1 MTIMKTKSDIII
13 KVLSLGIGL
22 AVGIVLIAKVFFELS
37 YDSFYKDIDRV
48 YNINTWISMQGN
60 EKDYGQ
66 VSGAVAVGFMEEVPG
81 VEAGTRTTY
90 VFNGDTYLDEEGN
103 KLKAT
108 LVCADTCFFKVFDR
122 PILAG
127 DPVKALGKW
136 GSVMVSRS
144 FAEKIADQVGN
155 DGSVTPDQV
164 GNDGNVTPDQVGNDG
179 SVTPD
184 QVGNDGSVTPD
195 QVGND
200 GSVTPDLIGGL
211 SSIIGKQLA
220 NEDMP
225 GLKMTIEGVFEDFPK
240 NGSLSYDILLSMDTY
255 GKQSTDNWN
264 GNDRYK
270 GYVKLMPGVDPN
282 TLADAIRKMQEAH
295 QPLEQIE
302 AQGTSFKYFLKSFS
316 KMHTSAP
323 EVRQQV
329 VLLSIV
335 AALLIL
341 ISLLNYILIV
351 ISSMVKR
358 SKEVGV
364 RKCYGAE
371 GKHIYGMLTKEALLH
386 IVLSLV
392 LAAIIIFAGRSIVE
406 NLLGVPFTTLLV
418 PQSMVAIG
426 AVILFVLIIS
436 IVVPAELYQRI
447 PVYAALKNY
456 TENSRN
462 WKLGLL
468 GVQVLI
474 NVFLVVMMLVI
485 GRQYQVVTHADTGYD
500 YDNLYYISLFDGNRQ
515 AVTRAVRALESLPE
529 VSGVATAYN
538 LPFNG
543 SNGDNVYL
551 PDDDR
556 ELFNIADQYECSD
569 GFYELM
575 GIEFLEGRAPR
586 DSSEIVVDEKF
597 VKKMAEFT
605 DWSDGAVGKQVF
617 ITGHDRSRDSQ
628 RSYFTISGVYKS
640 YIIGNL
646 TGVDQRPSALFYGE
660 IGSMSSWMPHVLF
673 KMADQVGHDVMTGSE
688 HNVMTGSDRSSLG
701 KVKATLEQA
710 LEGREINIVSYEE
723 QMRAAYD
730 DSKKMRNTMALGA
743 VFSLLIALLGLIGFI
758 KDESL
763 RRSKEMAVRKING
776 ATTRNILGV
785 FSMDIMKL
793 SIAAALIACIGAF
806 FVARRWLEQFAEKV
820 SLNPLYFIGGTLL
833 VLAIVLGVVVLNCL
847 RIARANPVDSLKN
860 E

>member
-1 MTIMKTKSDIII
+1 MKTKNDILI
-13 KVLSLGIGL
+13 KVLSLGVGL

-48 YNINTWISMQGN
+48 YTINTWYSHQGE

-66 VSGAVAVGFMEEVPG
+66 VSGAVAVGFMDEVPG

-90 VFNGDTYLDEEGN
+90 VFNGNTYLDEDGN
-103 KLKAT
+103 KLSGT
-108 LVCADTCFFKVFDR
+108 LVCADTCFFQVFDR

-127 DPVKALGKW
+127 DPVKVLGKW
-136 GSVMVSRS
+136 GAVMVNRS
-144 FAEKIADQVGN
+144 FAEKM
-155 DGSVTPDQV
+155 
-164 GNDGNVTPDQVGNDG
+164 
-179 SVTPD
+179 
-184 QVGNDGSVTPD
+184 
-195 QVGND
+195 
-200 GSVTPDLIGGL
+200 GGVQEC
-211 SSIIGKQLA
+211 IGKQICNA
-220 NEDMP
+220 DMD
-225 GLKMTIEGVFEDFPK
+225 GLKLTIEGVFEDFPK
-240 NGSLSYDILLSMDTY
+240 NGSLDYDILLSMDTY
-255 GKQSTDNWN
+255 GKNSTDNWL

-270 GYVKLMPGVDPN
+270 GYVKLFPGVDPN

-295 QPLEQIE
+295 QPLERIE
-302 AQGTSFKYFLKSFS
+302 AQGTTLKYFLKPFS
-316 KMHTSAP
+316 TMHTSDP
-323 EVRQQV
+323 EVKSQV
-329 VLLSIV
+329 ILLSIV

-371 GKHIYGMLTKEALLH
+371 GRHIYGMLTKEALLH
-386 IVLSLV
+386 ILLSLV
-392 LAAIIIFAGRSIVE
+392 LATIIIFAGRSIVE
-406 NLLGVPFTTLLV
+406 NLLGVPFQTLLV
-418 PQSMVAIG
+418 PQSIVAIV
-426 AVILFVLIIS
+426 ALILFVLVIS

-474 NVFLVVMMLVI
+474 NVFLVVMMLII
-485 GRQYQVVTHADTGYD
+485 GRQYQKVSNADTGYD
-500 YDNLYYISLFDGNRQ
+500 YKNLFYFDMFDGDRQ
-515 AVTRAVRALESLPE
+515 ALTRASQTLRSLPE
-529 VSGVATAYN
+529 VSAVAAAYN
-538 LPFNG
+538 LPFEG

-556 ELFNIADQYECSD
+556 ELFNIADQYECSPD
-569 GFYELM
+569 FYDLM
-575 GIEFLEGRAPR
+575 GIQFLEGRAPR

-617 ITGHDRSRDSQ
+617 ITGHDRSSDTER
-628 RSYFTISGVYKS
+628 RYFTISGVYKS

-646 TGVDQRPSALFYGE
+646 TGVDPRPSALFYGE
-660 IGSMSSWMPHVLF
+660 IGSMSSWMPHTFF
-673 KMADQVGHDVMTGSE
+673 KVQPE
-688 HNVMTGSDRSSLG
+688 SLP
-701 KVKATLEQA
+701 KVRQALEQA
-710 LEGREINIVSYEE
+710 LEGREINILSYEE
-723 QMRAAYD
+723 QMRAAYA
-730 DSKKMRNTMALGA
+730 DSKKMRNTMAIGA

-758 KDESL
+758 RDESL

-776 ATTRNILGV
+776 ATTRDILSV
-785 FSMDIMKL
+785 FATDILKL
-793 SIAAALIACIGAF
+793 SAVMAVLACVGAF
-806 FVARRWLEQFAEKV
+806 FVARKWLEQFAEKV
-820 SLNPLYFIGGTLL
+820 SLNPLYFIGGALL

-847 RIARANPVDSLKN
+847 KIARENPVVSLKN

>member
-1 MTIMKTKSDIII
+1 MKKNSDILI

-48 YNINTWISMQGN
+48 YTIRTWYSQQGD
-60 EKDYGQ
+60 EHDYGQ

-90 VFNGDTYLDEEGN
+90 VFNGDTYLDENGN

-127 DPVKALGKW
+127 DPVKVLSKW
-136 GSVMVSRS
+136 GCVMVSRS
-144 FAEKIADQVGN
+144 FAEKMVDDMPGQAGHDVS
-155 DGSVTPDQV
+155 SV
-164 GNDGNVTPDQVGNDG
+164 
-179 SVTPD
+179 
-184 QVGNDGSVTPD
+184 
-195 QVGND
+195 
-200 GSVTPDLIGGL
+200 
-211 SSIIGKQLA
+211 IGKQIA
-220 NEDMP
+220 NADMD
-225 GLKMTIEGVFEDFPK
+225 GLKLTIEGVFEDFPK
-240 NGSLSYDILLSMDTY
+240 NGSLDYDILLSMETY
-255 GKQSTDNWN
+255 GKQSTDNWL

-282 TLADAIRKMQEAH
+282 TLTEAIRKMQEAH

-302 AQGTSFKYFLKSFS
+302 AQGTSLKYFLKPFS
-316 KMHTSAP
+316 NMHTSSP
-323 EVRQQV
+323 EVKTQV
-329 VLLSIV
+329 ILLSIV
-335 AALLIL
+335 AALLII

-392 LAAIIIFAGRSIVE
+392 IAAIIIFAGRGIVE
-406 NLLGVPFTTLLV
+406 NLLGVPFQTLLV
-418 PQSMVAIG
+418 SQSIMAIA
-426 AVILFVLIIS
+426 AVLLFVLGIS

-456 TENSRN
+456 TENSRR

-474 NVFLVVMMLVI
+474 NVFLVVMMLII
-485 GRQYQVVTHADTGYD
+485 GRQYQKVSNADTGYD
-500 YDNLYYISLFDGNRQ
+500 YKNLYYFDLFDGDRQ
-515 AVTRAVRALESLPE
+515 AQVRAVETLKRLPE
-529 VSGVATAYN
+529 VSGVAASYN
-538 LPFNG
+538 LPYMG
-543 SNGDNVYL
+543 SNGDNVSL
-551 PDDDR
+551 PEDDR
-556 ELFNIADQYECSD
+556 ELFNIADQYDCSPE
-569 GFYELM
+569 FYDLM
-575 GIEFLEGRAPR
+575 GIRFLEGRAPR
-586 DSSEIVVDEKF
+586 DSSEVVVDEKF
-597 VKKMAEFT
+597 VQKMAEFT
-605 DWSDGAVGKQVF
+605 DWNDGAVGKQVF
-617 ITGHDRSRDSQ
+617 ITGHGENGMMDKG
-628 RSYFTISGVYKS
+628 YFTISGVYKS
-640 YIIGNL
+640 YLIGNL
-646 TGVDQRPSALFYGE
+646 QGVDERPSALFYGE
-660 IGSMSSWMPHVLF
+660 IGSMSSWMPHILF
-673 KMADQVGHDVMTGSE
+673 KVRPE
-688 HNVMTGSDRSSLG
+688 
-701 KVKATLEQA
+701 A
-710 LEGREINIVSYEE
+710 LENVCGALNEALPDKEINIVSYEE
-723 QMRAAYD
+723 EMRAAYA

-776 ATTRNILGV
+776 ATTRDILSV
-785 FSMDIMKL
+785 FAKDIMKL
-793 SIAAALIACIGAF
+793 SAVMAVIACIGAF
-806 FVARRWLEQFAEKV
+806 FVARKWLEQFAEKV
-820 SLNPLYFIGGTLL
+820 SLHPLYFIGGALL
-833 VLAIVLGVVVLNCL
+833 VLTIVLGVVVLNCL
-847 RIARANPVDSLKN
+847 RIARANPVESIKA

>member
-1 MTIMKTKSDIII
+1 MKRKSDILI
-13 KVLSLGIGL
+13 KVLSLGVGL

-48 YNINTWISMQGN
+48 YTINTWYSHQGE

-66 VSGAVAVGFMEEVPG
+66 VSGAVAVGFMDEVPG

-90 VFNGDTYLDEEGN
+90 VFNGDTYLDEDGN
-103 KLKAT
+103 KLSGT
-108 LVCADTCFFKVFDR
+108 LVCADTCFFQVFDR

-127 DPVKALGKW
+127 DPVKVLGKW
-136 GSVMVSRS
+136 GTVMVNRS
-144 FAEKIADQVGN
+144 FAEKVG
-155 DGSVTPDQV
+155 GVQEC
-164 GNDGNVTPDQVGNDG
+164 
-179 SVTPD
+179 
-184 QVGNDGSVTPD
+184 
-195 QVGND
+195 
-200 GSVTPDLIGGL
+200 
-211 SSIIGKQLA
+211 IGKQIA
-220 NEDMP
+220 NADMD
-225 GLKMTIEGVFEDFPK
+225 GLKLTIEGVFEDFPK
-240 NGSLSYDILLSMDTY
+240 NGSLDYDILLSMDTY
-255 GKQSTDNWN
+255 GKNSKDNWL

-282 TLADAIRKMQEAH
+282 TLTDAIRKMQEAH

-302 AQGTSFKYFLKSFS
+302 AQGTSLRYFLKAFS
-316 KMHTSAP
+316 TLHTSDP
-323 EVRQQV
+323 EVKSQV
-329 VLLSIV
+329 ILLSIV

-371 GKHIYGMLTKEALLH
+371 GRHIYGMLSKEALLH
-386 IVLSLV
+386 IVLSLAI
-392 LAAIIIFAGRSIVE
+392 AAVIIFAGRGIVE
-406 NLLGVPFTTLLV
+406 NLLGVPFQTLLV
-418 PQSMVAIG
+418 PQSIMAIA
-426 AVILFVLIIS
+426 AVLAFVLVIS

-474 NVFLVVMMLVI
+474 NVFLVIMMLII
-485 GRQYQVVTHADTGYD
+485 GRQYQKVSNADTGYD
-500 YDNLYYISLFDGNRQ
+500 YKNLYYFDMFDGDRQ
-515 AVTRAVRALESLPE
+515 ALVRAAETLRGLPE
-529 VSGVATAYN
+529 VTGVAASYN
-538 LPFNG
+538 LPFQG

-556 ELFNIADQYECSD
+556 SLFNIADQYECSGD
-569 GFYELM
+569 FYDLM
-575 GIEFLEGRAPR
+575 GIQFVEGRAPR

-597 VKKMAEFT
+597 VTKMAEFT
-605 DWSDGAVGKQVF
+605 DWSDGAVGKLVF
-617 ITGHDRSRDSQ
+617 ITGHDRSGDTGR
-628 RSYFTISGVYKS
+628 RYFTISGIYKP
-640 YIIGNL
+640 YLIGNL
-646 TGVDQRPSALFYGE
+646 TGVDNRPSALFYGE
-660 IGSMSSWMPHVLF
+660 IGSMTSWMPHTLF
-673 KMADQVGHDVMTGSE
+673 KVRPD
-688 HNVMTGSDRSSLG
+688 
-701 KVKATLEQA
+701 A
-710 LEGREINIVSYEE
+710 LEKVRGALNEALPDKEINIVSYAEE
-723 QMRAAYD
+723 MRAAYA

-743 VFSLLIALLGLIGFI
+743 VLSLLIALLGLIGFI

-776 ATTRNILGV
+776 ATTRDILSV
-785 FSMDIMKL
+785 FAKDIMKL
-793 SIAAALIACIGAF
+793 SAVMAVIACIAAF

-820 SLNPLYFIGGTLL
+820 SLNPLYFIGGTVL

-847 RIARANPVDSLKN
+847 RIARANPVESLKN

>member
-1 MTIMKTKSDIII
+1 MKKNSDILI

-48 YNINTWISMQGN
+48 YTIRTWYSHQGE

-66 VSGAVAVGFMEEVPG
+66 VSGAVAVGFMDEVPG
-81 VEAGTRTTY
+81 VEAGTRTTF

-108 LVCADTCFFKVFDR
+108 LVCADTCFFQVFDR

-144 FAEKIADQVGN
+144 FAEKLVDSSASPQN
-155 DGSVTPDQV
+155 D
-164 GNDGNVTPDQVGNDG
+164 NNVILSAAKD
-179 SVTPD
+179 
-184 QVGNDGSVTPD
+184 
-195 QVGND
+195 
-200 GSVTPDLIGGL
+200 L
-211 SSIIGKQLA
+211 SSVIGKQIA
-220 NEDMP
+220 NEDMS

-240 NGSLSYDILLSMDTY
+240 NGSLDYDILLSMETY
-255 GKQSTDNWN
+255 GKQSTDNWL

-295 QPLEQIE
+295 QPLERIE
-302 AQGTSFKYFLKSFS
+302 AQGTSLRYFLKPFS
-316 KMHTSAP
+316 KLHTSAP

-329 VLLSIV
+329 ILLSIV

-371 GKHIYGMLTKEALLH
+371 GKHIYVMLTKEASIH
-386 IVLSLV
+386 ILLSLT
-392 LAAIIIFAGRSIVE
+392 LATVIIFAGRSIVE
-406 NLLGVPFTTLLV
+406 NLLGVPFQTLLV
-418 PQSMVAIG
+418 PQSIVAI
-426 AVILFVLIIS
+426 AVVLVFVLIIS

-468 GVQVLI
+468 GFQVLI
-474 NVFLVVMMLVI
+474 NVFLVVMMLII
-485 GRQYQVVTHADTGYD
+485 GRQYQKVSHANTGYD
-500 YDNLYYISLFDGNRQ
+500 YDNLYYISLFDGDRQ
-515 AVTRAVRALESLPE
+515 AITRAVRTLESLPE
-529 VSGVATAYN
+529 VRGVATAYN
-538 LPFNG
+538 LPYNG

-569 GFYELM
+569 GFYDLM

-597 VKKMAEFT
+597 VTKMAEFT

-617 ITGHDRSRDSQ
+617 ITGHDRSRDAQ

-646 TGVDQRPSALFYGE
+646 TGVDERPSALFYGE

-673 KMADQVGHDVMTGSE
+673 KVDSST
-688 HNVMTGSDRSSLG
+688 SLG
-701 KVKATLEQA
+701 MTKAALEKA

-776 ATTRNILGV
+776 ATTRDILGV
-785 FSMDIMKL
+785 FATDIMKL
-793 SIAAALIACIGAF
+793 SGVMAVLACIGAF

-820 SLNPLYFIGGTLL
+820 SLNPLYFIGGAVL

>member
-1 MTIMKTKSDIII
+1 MKAKKDILI
-13 KVLSLGIGL
+13 KVLSLGVGL

-48 YNINTWISMQGN
+48 YTINTWYSHQGE

-90 VFNGDTYLDEEGN
+90 VFNGNTYLDEDGN
-103 KLKAT
+103 KLSGT
-108 LVCADTCFFKVFDR
+108 LVCADTCFFQVFDR

-127 DPVKALGKW
+127 DPVKVLGKW
-136 GSVMVSRS
+136 GSVLVNRS
-144 FAEKIADQVGN
+144 FAEKM
-155 DGSVTPDQV
+155 
-164 GNDGNVTPDQVGNDG
+164 
-179 SVTPD
+179 
-184 QVGNDGSVTPD
+184 
-195 QVGND
+195 
-200 GSVTPDLIGGL
+200 GGVQEC
-211 SSIIGKQLA
+211 IGKQIA
-220 NEDMP
+220 NADMD
-225 GLKMTIEGVFEDFPK
+225 GLKLTIEGVFEDFPK
-240 NGSLSYDILLSMDTY
+240 NGSLDYDILLSMDTY
-255 GKQSTDNWN
+255 GKNSTDNWL

-282 TLADAIRKMQEAH
+282 TLTDAIRKMQEAH
-295 QPLEQIE
+295 QPLERIE
-302 AQGTSFKYFLKSFS
+302 AQGTSLRYFLKPFS
-316 KMHTSAP
+316 TLHTSDP
-323 EVRQQV
+323 DVKSQV
-329 VLLSIV
+329 ILLSIV

-406 NLLGVPFTTLLV
+406 NLLGVPFQTLLV
-418 PQSMVAIG
+418 PQSITAIV
-426 AVILFVLIIS
+426 AVILLVLVIS
-436 IVVPAELYQRI
+436 IVVPAELYQRV

-474 NVFLVVMMLVI
+474 NVFLVVMMLII
-485 GRQYQVVTHADTGYD
+485 GRQYQKVSNADTGYD
-500 YDNLYYISLFDGNRQ
+500 YKNLYYFDMFDGDRQ
-515 AVTRAVRALESLPE
+515 ALTRAHQTLRSLPE
-529 VSGVATAYN
+529 ITGVAAAYN
-538 LPFNG
+538 LPYQG

-551 PDDDR
+551 PNDDR
-556 ELFNIADQYECSD
+556 ELFNIADQYECSPD
-569 GFYELM
+569 FYDLM
-575 GIEFLEGRAPR
+575 GIQFLEGRAPR
-586 DSSEIVVDEKF
+586 DSSEIAVDEKF

-617 ITGHDRSRDSQ
+617 ITGHDRSSDTER
-628 RSYFTISGVYKS
+628 RYFTISGVYKS

-646 TGVDQRPSALFYGE
+646 TGVDPRPSALFYGE
-660 IGSMSSWMPHVLF
+660 IGSMSSWMPHTFF
-673 KMADQVGHDVMTGSE
+673 KVRPDALQKVRQV
-688 HNVMTGSDRSSLG
+688 
-701 KVKATLEQA
+701 LEQA
-710 LEGREINIVSYEE
+710 LEGREINILSYEE
-723 QMRAAYD
+723 QMRAAYA
-730 DSKKMRNTMALGA
+730 DSKKMRNTMAIGA

-758 KDESL
+758 RDESL

-776 ATTRNILGV
+776 ATTRDILGV
-785 FSMDIMKL
+785 FAVDILKL
-793 SIAAALIACIGAF
+793 SGVMALIACIGAF
-806 FVARRWLEQFAEKV
+806 FVARKWLEQFAEKV
-820 SLNPLYFIGGTLL
+820 SLSPLYFIGGALL
-833 VLAIVLGVVVLNCL
+833 VLLIVLGVVVLNCL
-847 RIARANPVDSLKN
+847 KIARANPVESLKN

>member
-1 MTIMKTKSDIII
+1 
-13 KVLSLGIGL
+13 
-22 AVGIVLIAKVFFELS
+22 
-37 YDSFYKDIDRV
+37 
-48 YNINTWISMQGN
+48 
-60 EKDYGQ
+60 
-66 VSGAVAVGFMEEVPG
+66 
-81 VEAGTRTTY
+81 
-90 VFNGDTYLDEEGN
+90 
-103 KLKAT
+103 
-108 LVCADTCFFKVFDR
+108 
-122 PILAG
+122 ILAG
-127 DPVKALGKW
+127 DPVKILGKW
-136 GSVMVSRS
+136 GGVMVSRS
-144 FAEKIADQVGN
+144 FAEK
-155 DGSVTPDQV
+155 
-164 GNDGNVTPDQVGNDG
+164 
-179 SVTPD
+179 
-184 QVGNDGSVTPD
+184 
-195 QVGND
+195 
-200 GSVTPDLIGGL
+200 LGGVQEA
-211 SSIIGKQLA
+211 IGKQVC

-225 GLKMTIEGVFEDFPK
+225 GLKMPIEGVFEDFPK
-240 NGSLSYDILLSMDTY
+240 NGSLDYDILLSMETY
-255 GKQSTDNWN
+255 GKQSTDNWL

-282 TLADAIRKMQEAH
+282 TLTEAIRKMQEAH

-302 AQGTSFKYFLKSFS
+302 AQGTSLKYFLKPFS

-323 EVRQQV
+323 EVRQTV
-329 VLLSIV
+329 ILLSIV

-371 GKHIYGMLTKEALLH
+371 GKHIYVMLTKEALLH
-386 IVLSLV
+386 IVLSLA
-392 LAAIIIFAGRSIVE
+392 LAAMIIFAGRSIVE

-418 PQSMVAIG
+418 PQSIVAIM
-426 AVILFVLIIS
+426 AVLVFVLIIS

-474 NVFLVVMMLVI
+474 NVFLVVMMLI
-485 GRQYQVVTHADTGYD
+485 ISRQYQKVSHADTGYD
-500 YDNLYYISLFDGNRQ
+500 YDNLYYISIFDGDRQ
-515 AVTRAVRALESLPE
+515 AITRAVRTLESLPE
-529 VSGVATAYN
+529 VKGVATAYN

-569 GFYELM
+569 GFYDLM
-575 GIEFLEGRAPR
+575 GITFQEGRAPR

-597 VKKMAEFT
+597 VTKMAEFT

-617 ITGHDRSRDSQ
+617 ITGHDRSRDAQ

-646 TGVDQRPSALFYGE
+646 TGVDPRPSALFYGE

-673 KMADQVGHDVMTGSE
+673 KLDSSPQNDSPFVILR
-688 HNVMTGSDRSSLG
+688 RSKTDKGFPALH
-701 KVKATLEQA
+701 KVKSALEQA
-710 LEGREINIVSYEE
+710 LEGREINIISYEE

-730 DSKKMRNTMALGA
+730 DSRKMRNTMAIGA

-776 ATTRNILGV
+776 ATTRDILGA
-785 FSMDIMKL
+785 FAKDIMKF
-793 SIAAALIACIGAF
+793 SAAAALLACIGTF
-806 FVARRWLEQFAEKV
+806 FVARKWLEQFAEKV
-820 SLNPLYFIGGTLL
+820 SLNPLYFIGGALL
-833 VLAIVLGVVVLNCL
+833 VLTIVLGVVILNCL

>member
-1 MTIMKTKSDIII
+1 MKTKSDIWI
-13 KVLSLGIGL
+13 KVLSLGVGL

-48 YNINTWISMQGN
+48 YTINTWISMQGN

-81 VEAGTRTTY
+81 VEAGTRTTF
-90 VFNGDTYLDEEGN
+90 VFNGDTYLDEDGN

-144 FAEKIADQVGN
+144 FAEKISPRASLGRN
-155 DGSVTPDQV
+155 DSA
-164 GNDGNVTPDQVGNDG
+164 
-179 SVTPD
+179 
-184 QVGNDGSVTPD
+184 
-195 QVGND
+195 
-200 GSVTPDLIGGL
+200 L
-211 SSIIGKQLA
+211 SFRAESEGRSREISEVIGKQIY
-220 NEDMP
+220 NEDMD
-225 GLKMTIEGVFEDFPK
+225 GLKLTIEGVFEDFPK
-240 NGSLSYDILLSMDTY
+240 NGTLDYDILLSMDTY

-270 GYVKLMPGVDPN
+270 GYVKLFPGVDPG
-282 TLADAIRKMQEAH
+282 TLSDAIRKMQEAH

-302 AQGTSFKYFLKSFS
+302 AQGNTFRYYLKPFS
-316 KMHTSAP
+316 KMHTSMP
-323 EVRQQV
+323 EVKSQV
-329 VLLSIV
+329 ILLSIV

-351 ISSMVKR
+351 ISSLVKR

-386 IVLSLV
+386 IMLSLG
-392 LAAIIIFAGRSIVE
+392 LAAVIIFAGRSIVE
-406 NLLGVPFTTLLV
+406 NLLGVTFTTLLV
-418 PQSMVAIG
+418 PQSIVAIG
-426 AVILFVLIIS
+426 AVIVFVLIVS

-456 TENSRN
+456 SENSRG

-474 NVFLVVMMLVI
+474 NVFLVVMMLII
-485 GRQYQVVTHADTGYD
+485 GRQYQKVTHADTGYD
-500 YDNLYYISLFDGNRQ
+500 YDNLYYISLFDGDRQ
-515 AVTRAVRALESLPE
+515 AITRAVSALERLPE

-538 LPFNG
+538 LPFQG

-556 ELFNIADQYECSD
+556 ELFNIADQYDCSD
-569 GFYELM
+569 GFYDLM
-575 GIEFLEGRAPR
+575 GIAFLEGRAPR

-617 ITGHDRSRDSQ
+617 ITGHDRSRDVE

-673 KMADQVGHDVMTGSE
+673 KIPGQAGNDGTRHGRL
-688 HNVMTGSDRSSLG
+688 DRPSLE
-701 KVKATLEQA
+701 KVKETLESA

-730 DSKKMRNTMALGA
+730 DSRKMRNTMAVGA

-758 KDESL
+758 RDESL

-776 ATTRNILGV
+776 ATTPDILGI
-785 FSMDIMKL
+785 FARDIMKL
-793 SIAAALIACIGAF
+793 STVMAVIACVGAF
-806 FVARRWLEQFAEKV
+806 FVARKWLEQFAEKV
-820 SLNPLYFIGGTLL
+820 SLNPLYFIGGAAL
-833 VLAIVLGVVVLNCL
+833 VLAVVLVVVALNCL
-847 RIARANPVDSLKN
+847 RIARANPVESLKN

>member
-1 MTIMKTKSDIII
+1 MKKNSDILI
-13 KVLSLGIGL
+13 KVLSLGVGL

-48 YNINTWISMQGN
+48 YTINTWISMQGN

-66 VSGAVAVGFMEEVPG
+66 VSGAVAVGFMDEVPG

-90 VFNGDTYLDEEGN
+90 VFNGDTYLDEDGN
-103 KLKAT
+103 KLSGT

-127 DPVKALGKW
+127 DPVKVLGKW
-136 GSVMVSRS
+136 GSVMVNRS
-144 FAEKIADQVGN
+144 FAEKM
-155 DGSVTPDQV
+155 
-164 GNDGNVTPDQVGNDG
+164 
-179 SVTPD
+179 
-184 QVGNDGSVTPD
+184 
-195 QVGND
+195 
-200 GSVTPDLIGGL
+200 GGVQEC
-211 SSIIGKQLA
+211 IGKQIA
-220 NEDMP
+220 NADMD
-225 GLKMTIEGVFEDFPK
+225 GLKLTIEGVFEDFPK
-240 NGSLSYDILLSMDTY
+240 NGSLDYDILLSMDTY
-255 GKQSTDNWN
+255 GKQSTDNWL

-270 GYVKLMPGVDPN
+270 GYVKLMPGIDPN
-282 TLADAIRKMQEAH
+282 TLTDAIRKMQEAH
-295 QPLEQIE
+295 QPLERIE
-302 AQGTSFKYFLKSFS
+302 AQGTSLRYFLKPFN
-316 KMHTSAP
+316 KMHTSVP
-323 EVRQQV
+323 EVRQTV
-329 VLLSIV
+329 ILLSIV
-335 AALLIL
+335 AVLLIL

-371 GKHIYGMLTKEALLH
+371 IKHIYGMLSKEAVLH
-386 IVLSLV
+386 IALSLV

-418 PQSMVAIG
+418 PQSIVAIG

-474 NVFLVVMMLVI
+474 NVFLVVMMLII
-485 GRQYQVVTHADTGYD
+485 GRQYQKVSNADTGYD
-500 YDNLYYISLFDGNRQ
+500 YKNLYYFDMFDGDRQ
-515 AVTRAVRALESLPE
+515 ALTRAHQTLKSLPE
-529 VSGVATAYN
+529 VSAVAAAYN
-538 LPFNG
+538 LPFQG

-569 GFYELM
+569 GFYDLM

-597 VKKMAEFT
+597 VAKMAEFT

-617 ITGHDRSRDSQ
+617 ITGHDRSGEDER
-628 RSYFTISGVYKS
+628 RYFTISGVYRS
-640 YIIGNL
+640 YVIGNL

-673 KMADQVGHDVMTGSE
+673 KVQPA
-688 HNVMTGSDRSSLG
+688 SLV
-701 KVKATLEQA
+701 KVKEALEKA
-710 LEGREINIVSYEE
+710 LEGREINIISYEE

-776 ATTRNILGV
+776 ATTRDILGV
-785 FSMDIMKL
+785 FATDIMKL
-793 SIAAALIACIGAF
+793 SAVMAVIACVAAY
-806 FVARRWLEQFAEKV
+806 FVAHKWLEQFAEKV
-820 SLNPLYFIGGTLL
+820 SLHPLYFIGGALL
-833 VLAIVLGVVVLNCL
+833 VLTIVLGVVVLNCL
-847 RIARANPVDSLKN
+847 SIGRANPVESLKN

>member
-1 MTIMKTKSDIII
+1 MKTKNDIWI
-13 KVLSLGIGL
+13 KVLSLGVGL

-37 YDSFYKDIDRV
+37 YDSFYRDIDRV
-48 YNINTWISMQGN
+48 YTINTWISMQGN

-81 VEAGTRTTY
+81 VEAGTRTTS
-90 VFNGDTYLDEEGN
+90 VFNGDTYLDEDGN

-127 DPVKALGKW
+127 DPVNTLGKW
-136 GSVMVSRS
+136 GGVMVSRS
-144 FAEKIADQVGN
+144 FAEKM
-155 DGSVTPDQV
+155 
-164 GNDGNVTPDQVGNDG
+164 
-179 SVTPD
+179 
-184 QVGNDGSVTPD
+184 
-195 QVGND
+195 
-200 GSVTPDLIGGL
+200 GGVQEC
-211 SSIIGKQLA
+211 IGKMIC
-220 NEDMP
+220 NEDMA
-225 GLKMTIEGVFEDFPK
+225 GLKVSIEGVFEDFPK
-240 NGSLSYDILLSMDTY
+240 NGSLSYDILLSMETY

-270 GYVKLMPGVDPN
+270 GYVRLMSGVDPG

-295 QPLEQIE
+295 QPLAMIE
-302 AQGTSFKYFLKSFS
+302 AQGNSFRYFLKPFS
-316 KMHTSAP
+316 KMHTSDP

-329 VLLSIV
+329 ILLSIV

-386 IVLSLV
+386 FILSLA
-392 LAAIIIFAGRSIVE
+392 LAAVIIFAGRSIVE

-418 PQSMVAIG
+418 PQSIMTIVA
-426 AVILFVLIIS
+426 VLVFVLIIS

-474 NVFLVVMMLVI
+474 NVFLVVMMLLI
-485 GRQYQVVTHADTGYD
+485 GRQYQKVSHADTGYD
-500 YDNLYYISLFDGNRQ
+500 YDNLYYISLFDGDRQ
-515 AVTRAVRALESLPE
+515 AIVRAVRTLENLPE

-538 LPFNG
+538 LPYNG
-543 SNGDNVYL
+543 ANGDNVYL

-569 GFYELM
+569 GFYDLM
-575 GIEFLEGRAPR
+575 GIRFLEGRAPR

-597 VKKMAEFT
+597 VVKMAEFT

-617 ITGHDRSRDSQ
+617 ITGHDRSRDSE

-640 YIIGNL
+640 YLIGNL
-646 TGVDQRPSALFYGE
+646 TGVDPRPSALFYGE
-660 IGSMSSWMPHVLF
+660 IGSMSSFMPHVLF
-673 KMADQVGHDVMTGSE
+673 KIDSSVVSGSLRMTNKGLLCHSE
-688 HNVMTGSDRSSLG
+688 RSEESVTLA
-701 KVKATLEQA
+701 KVRQALESA
-710 LEGREINIVSYEE
+710 LEGREINIISYED

-730 DSKKMRNTMALGA
+730 DSKKMRNTMAIGA
-743 VFSLLIALLGLIGFI
+743 AFSLLIALLGLIGFI
-758 KDESL
+758 RDESL

-776 ATTRNILGV
+776 ATTQDILGS
-785 FSMDIMKL
+785 FSRDILRL
-793 SIAAALIACIGAF
+793 SLVMTLFACIAAF
-806 FVARRWLEQFAEKV
+806 FVARKWLEQFAEKV
-820 SLNPLYFIGGTLL
+820 SLDPLYFICGAVL
-833 VLAIVLGVVVLNCL
+833 VLAVVLGVVVLNCL
-847 RIARANPVDSLKN
+847 RIARANPVESLKN